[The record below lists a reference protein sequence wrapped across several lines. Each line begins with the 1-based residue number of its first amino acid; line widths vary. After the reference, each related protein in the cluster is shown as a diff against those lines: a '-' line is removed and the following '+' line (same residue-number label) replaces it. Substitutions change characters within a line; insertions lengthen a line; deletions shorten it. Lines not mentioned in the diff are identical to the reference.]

1 VPEDPEL
8 HLFAGIKEADLLANQ
23 VVETLASAGFCTAT

>member
-8 HLFAGIKEADLLANQ
+8 HLLAGIKEADLLANQ
-23 VVETLASAGFCTAT
+23 VVETLAQRGIL

>member
-8 HLFAGIKEADLLANQ
+8 HLLAGFKEADLLANQ
-23 VVETLASAGFCTAT
+23 VVETLAQRGIL